1 MVLSLNIA
9 DKSFGDKIL
18 YKNLKID
25 IQDGEKVALIGRN
38 GTGKTT
44 LLNIITGDDSE
55 RDGLVKVRKGA
66 IVISSRQ
73 EHHNHDNKLVL
84 DYILGDLP
92 EYETLHNDINSLTT
106 AQPHS
111 ISKLQKYSDALER
124 FSQLGYFEV
133 ESEITEA
140 LKNYQITEDQINSQ
154 LRQLSGG
161 QKRLVELVKVQR
173 ARAHLALIDEPTN
186 HLDYVAKK
194 AFIKWFKGAQE
205 AILVITHDR
214 DLLMAV
220 DKIIEIKDQKAYP
233 FNGNYDNYLKTNATK
248 TVSAVHEYTVV
259 QRRITNLREA
269 VIRYRRLKEKARD
282 PKTIQRFKSLEIKA
296 MNELT
301 ELEAKEAPSFWI
313 DRESAGELNDKVSAS
328 YEKHKTQNIKV
339 RTHQSVSKTDRL
351 LVEVSKL
358 SLGFSEP
365 LFEDISFQVREG
377 DKIRLHGRNGAG
389 KSTLVNA
396 VIAKVNNQPIVSKQ
410 FSGSIA
416 VEKNLKI
423 GVYEQEIPTKYLN
436 MTLSEAIEQAY
447 MAKNI
452 PIGETKVKQ
461 LLGNYLFNPATD
473 HKVEINR
480 LSGGQK
486 ARFQL
491 INMLAGQPD
500 ILILDEPTNH
510 LDLPSIEE
518 LEDALGQFKGA
529 IIYISHDS
537 FFSKNIGGQQIEISR
552 PIQTS

>member
-9 DKSFGDKIL
+9 EKSFGDKTL
-18 YKNLKID
+18 YQNLKIEV
-25 IQDGEKVALIGRN
+25 QDGEKVALIGRN

-44 LLNIITGDDSE
+44 LLNIITGDDLE
-55 RDGLVKVRKGA
+55 QDGLVRVRKGA
-66 IVISSRQ
+66 VLVSSRQ
-73 EHHNHDNKLVL
+73 EHHGHDQKLVL

-92 EYETLHNDINSLTT
+92 EYEKLLHIITSFPGHMSENT
-106 AQPHS
+106 A
-111 ISKLQKYSDALER
+111 KLQKYSDALER

-133 ESEITEA
+133 ESEIAEA
-140 LKNYQITEDQINSQ
+140 LKKYQIDETQINSP
-154 LRQLSGG
+154 LNKLSGG

-186 HLDYVAKK
+186 HMDYEAKK
-194 AFIKWFKGAQE
+194 AFIKWFKSAQE

-233 FNGNYDNYLKTNATK
+233 FNGNYEAYLKTNATK

-259 QRRITNLREA
+259 QRRIANLREN

-282 PKTIQRFKSLEIKA
+282 PGTIQRFKSLEVKSVA
-296 MNELT
+296 ELA
-301 ELEAKEAPSFWI
+301 ELEAREAPSFWI

-328 YEKHKTQNIKV
+328 YQKHKAQNIKV
-339 RTHQSVSKTDRL
+339 RANQATEKTDRL
-351 LVEVSKL
+351 LVEVSKI
-358 SLGFSEP
+358 SLGYQEALFSE
-365 LFEDISFQVREG
+365 ISFQVREG
-377 DKIRLHGRNGAG
+377 NKIRLHGRNGAG

-396 VIAKVNNQPIVSKQ
+396 ILAKVNGQPPASKI
-410 FSGSIA
+410 FKGTIA
-416 VEKNLKI
+416 VEKDLKV
-423 GVYEQEIPTKYLN
+423 GVYEQEIAPKYLN
-436 MTLSEAIEQAY
+436 MTLGQAIEQAY

-452 PIGETKVKQ
+452 PVGETKIKQ
-461 LLGNYLFNPATD
+461 LLGDYLFNPVTD
-473 HKVEINR
+473 FHVEINR

-518 LEDALGQFKGA
+518 LEDALAQYKGA

-537 FFSKNIGGQQIEISR
+537 FFSENIGGEQIKIHK
-552 PIQTS
+552 QTA

>member
-9 DKSFGDKIL
+9 EKSFGDKTL
-18 YKNLKID
+18 YQNLKIEV
-25 IQDGEKVALIGRN
+25 QDGEKVALIGRN

-44 LLNIITGDDSE
+44 LLNIITGDDLE
-55 RDGLVKVRKGA
+55 QDGLVRVRKGA
-66 IVISSRQ
+66 VLVSSRQ
-73 EHHNHDNKLVL
+73 EHHGHDQKLVL

-92 EYETLHNDINSLTT
+92 EYEKLHHIITSFPGHMSENT
-106 AQPHS
+106 A
-111 ISKLQKYSDALER
+111 KLQKYSDALER

-133 ESEITEA
+133 ESEIAEA
-140 LKNYQITEDQINSQ
+140 LKKYQIDETQINSP
-154 LRQLSGG
+154 LNKLSGG

-186 HLDYVAKK
+186 HMDYEAKK
-194 AFIKWFKGAQE
+194 AFIKWFKSAQE

-233 FNGNYDNYLKTNATK
+233 FNGNYDAYLKTNATK

-259 QRRITNLREA
+259 QRRIANLREN

-282 PKTIQRFKSLEIKA
+282 PGTIQRFKSLEVKSVA
-296 MNELT
+296 ELA
-301 ELEAKEAPSFWI
+301 ELEAREAPSFWI

-328 YEKHKTQNIKV
+328 YQKHKAQNIKV
-339 RTHQSVSKTDRL
+339 RANQATEKTDRL
-351 LVEVSKL
+351 LVEVSKI
-358 SLGFSEP
+358 SLGYQEP
-365 LFEDISFQVREG
+365 LFSEISFQVREG
-377 DKIRLHGRNGAG
+377 NKIRLHGRNGAG

-396 VIAKVNNQPIVSKQ
+396 ILAKVNGQPPASKI
-410 FSGSIA
+410 FKGTIA
-416 VEKNLKI
+416 VEKDLKI
-423 GVYEQEIPTKYLN
+423 GVYEQEIAPKYLN
-436 MTLSEAIEQAY
+436 MTLGHAIEQAY

-452 PIGETKVKQ
+452 PVGETKIKQ
-461 LLGNYLFNPATD
+461 LLGDYLFNPVTD
-473 HKVEINR
+473 FQVEINR

-518 LEDALGQFKGA
+518 LEDALAQYKGA

-537 FFSKNIGGQQIEISR
+537 FFSENIGGEQIKIHK
-552 PIQTS
+552 QAA

>member
-9 DKSFGDKIL
+9 EKSFGDKTL
-18 YKNLKID
+18 YQNLKIEV
-25 IQDGEKVALIGRN
+25 QDGEKVALIGRN

-55 RDGLVKVRKGA
+55 RDGLVRIRKGA
-66 IVISSRQ
+66 VVVSSRQ
-73 EHHNHDNKLVL
+73 EHHNHDHKLVL

-92 EYETLHNDINSLTT
+92 EYEQLHHIITSFPKHMSEST
-106 AQPHS
+106 
-111 ISKLQKYSDALER
+111 SKLQKYSDALER

-140 LKNYQITEDQINSQ
+140 LKKYQIDETQINSQ
-154 LRQLSGG
+154 LNKLSGG

-186 HLDYVAKK
+186 HMDYEAKK
-194 AFIKWFKGAQE
+194 AFIKWFKSAQE

-233 FNGNYDNYLKTNATK
+233 FNGNYDAYLKTNATK

-259 QRRITNLREA
+259 QRRIANLKEN
-269 VIRYRRLKEKARD
+269 VIRFRRLKEKARD
-282 PKTIQRFKSLEIKA
+282 PGTIQRFKSLEIKSV
-296 MNELT
+296 T
-301 ELEAKEAPSFWI
+301 ELAELEELEAPSFWI

-328 YEKHKTQNIKV
+328 YQKHKAQNIKV
-339 RTHQSVSKTDRL
+339 RANQATEKTDRL
-351 LVEVSKL
+351 LVEVSKI
-358 SLGFSEP
+358 SLGYQEP
-365 LFEDISFQVREG
+365 LFSEISFQVREG
-377 DKIRLHGRNGAG
+377 NKIRLHGRNGAG

-396 VIAKVNNQPIVSKQ
+396 ILAKVNGQPPASKI
-410 FSGSIA
+410 FKGTIA
-416 VEKNLKI
+416 VEKDLKI
-423 GVYEQEIPTKYLN
+423 GVYEQEIAPKYLN
-436 MTLSEAIEQAY
+436 MTLGHAIEQAY

-452 PIGETKVKQ
+452 PVGETKIKQ
-461 LLGNYLFNPATD
+461 LLGDYLFNPVTD
-473 HKVEINR
+473 FQVEINR

-518 LEDALGQFKGA
+518 LEDALAQYKGA

-537 FFSKNIGGQQIEISR
+537 FFSENIGGEQIKIHK
-552 PIQTS
+552 QAA

>member
-9 DKSFGDKIL
+9 DKSFGDKTL
-18 YKNLKID
+18 YKNLKIE

-44 LLNIITGDDSE
+44 LLNLITGDDSE
-55 RDGLVKVRKGA
+55 RDGLVKIRKGA
-66 IVISSRQ
+66 VVISSRQ
-73 EHHNHDNKLVL
+73 EHHKYDTKLVL

-92 EYETLHNDINSLTT
+92 EYENLHHIISSFPETQSQT
-106 AQPHS
+106 

-133 ESEITEA
+133 QSEITEA
-140 LKNYQITEDQINSQ
+140 LKNYQIYETQINSQ
-154 LRQLSGG
+154 LGSLSGG

-186 HLDYVAKK
+186 HMDYAAKK
-194 AFIKWFKGAQE
+194 AFIKWFRSAPE

-233 FNGNYDNYLKTNATK
+233 FNGNYDDYLKTNATK
-248 TVSAVHEYTVV
+248 TVSAVHEYTVI
-259 QRRITNLREA
+259 QRRIANLKEN
-269 VIRYRRLKEKARD
+269 VIRFRRLKEKARD
-282 PKTIQRFKSLEIKA
+282 PGTIQRFKSLEIKA
-296 MNELT
+296 VNELA
-301 ELEAKEAPSFWI
+301 ELQAKEAPSFWI
-313 DRESAGELNDKVSAS
+313 DRESAGELSNKVSAS
-328 YEKHKTQNIKV
+328 YEKHKAQNIKV
-339 RTHQSVSKTDRL
+339 RVHQSVDKTERL

-358 SLGFSEP
+358 SLGFNDP
-365 LFEDISFQVREG
+365 LFENISFQVREG
-377 DKIRLHGRNGAG
+377 SKLRLHGRNGAG

-396 VIAKVNNQPIVSKQ
+396 ILAKVNNQPTASQQ

-416 VEKNLKI
+416 VEKDLKV
-423 GVYEQEIPTKYLN
+423 GVYEQEIANHYLN
-436 MTLSEAIEQAY
+436 MTLGQAIERAY

-461 LLGNYLFNPATD
+461 LLGDYLFNPIVD
-473 HKVEINR
+473 EKVEINK

-518 LEDALGQFKGA
+518 LEDALGQFKGS

-537 FFSKNIGGQQIEISR
+537 FFSKNIGGQQIEIS
-552 PIQTS
+552 PPN

>member
-9 DKSFGDKIL
+9 EKSFGDKTL
-18 YKNLKID
+18 YQNLKIEV
-25 IQDGEKVALIGRN
+25 QDGEKVALIGRN

-44 LLNIITGDDSE
+44 LLNIITGDDLE
-55 RDGLVKVRKGA
+55 QDGLVRVRKGA
-66 IVISSRQ
+66 VLVSSRQ
-73 EHHNHDNKLVL
+73 EHHGHDQKLVL

-92 EYETLHNDINSLTT
+92 EYEKLHHIITSFPGHMSENT
-106 AQPHS
+106 A
-111 ISKLQKYSDALER
+111 KLQKYSDALER

-133 ESEITEA
+133 ESEIAEA
-140 LKNYQITEDQINSQ
+140 LKKYQIDETQINSP
-154 LRQLSGG
+154 LNKLSGG

-186 HLDYVAKK
+186 HMDYEAKK
-194 AFIKWFKGAQE
+194 AFIKWFKSAQE

-233 FNGNYDNYLKTNATK
+233 FNGNYEAYLKTNATK

-259 QRRITNLREA
+259 QRRIANLREN

-282 PKTIQRFKSLEIKA
+282 PGTIQRFKSLEVKSVA
-296 MNELT
+296 ELA
-301 ELEAKEAPSFWI
+301 ELEAREAPSFWI
-313 DRESAGELNDKVSAS
+313 DRESAGELNDKISAS
-328 YEKHKTQNIKV
+328 YQKHKAQNIKV
-339 RTHQSVSKTDRL
+339 RANQATEKTDRL
-351 LVEVSKL
+351 LVEVSKI
-358 SLGFSEP
+358 SLGYQEALFSE
-365 LFEDISFQVREG
+365 ISFQVREG
-377 DKIRLHGRNGAG
+377 NKIRLHGRNGAG

-396 VIAKVNNQPIVSKQ
+396 ILAKVNGQPPASKI
-410 FSGSIA
+410 FKGTIA
-416 VEKNLKI
+416 VEKDLKV
-423 GVYEQEIPTKYLN
+423 GVYEQEIAPKYLN
-436 MTLSEAIEQAY
+436 MTLGQAIEQAY

-452 PIGETKVKQ
+452 PVGETKIKQ
-461 LLGNYLFNPATD
+461 LLGDYLFNPVTD
-473 HKVEINR
+473 FHVEINR

-518 LEDALGQFKGA
+518 LEDALAQYKGA

-537 FFSKNIGGQQIEISR
+537 FFSENIGGEQIKIHK
-552 PIQTS
+552 QTA

>member
-9 DKSFGDKIL
+9 EKSFGDKTL
-18 YKNLKID
+18 YQNLKIEV
-25 IQDGEKVALIGRN
+25 QDGEKVALIGRN

-44 LLNIITGDDSE
+44 LLNIITGDDLE
-55 RDGLVKVRKGA
+55 QDGLVRVRKGA
-66 IVISSRQ
+66 VLVSSRQ
-73 EHHNHDNKLVL
+73 EHHGHDQKLVL

-92 EYETLHNDINSLTT
+92 EYEKLHHIITSFPGHMSENT
-106 AQPHS
+106 A
-111 ISKLQKYSDALER
+111 KLQKYSDALER

-133 ESEITEA
+133 ESEIAEA
-140 LKNYQITEDQINSQ
+140 LKKYQIDETQINSP
-154 LRQLSGG
+154 LNKLSGG

-186 HLDYVAKK
+186 HMDYEAKK
-194 AFIKWFKGAQE
+194 AFIKWFKSAQE

-233 FNGNYDNYLKTNATK
+233 FNGNYEAYLKTNATK

-259 QRRITNLREA
+259 QRRIANLREN

-282 PKTIQRFKSLEIKA
+282 PGTIQRFKSLEVKSVA
-296 MNELT
+296 ELA
-301 ELEAKEAPSFWI
+301 ELEAREAPSFWI

-328 YEKHKTQNIKV
+328 YQKHKAQNIKV
-339 RTHQSVSKTDRL
+339 RANQATEKTDRL
-351 LVEVSKL
+351 LVEVSKI
-358 SLGFSEP
+358 SLGYQEALFSE
-365 LFEDISFQVREG
+365 ISFQVREG
-377 DKIRLHGRNGAG
+377 NKIRLHGRNGAG

-396 VIAKVNNQPIVSKQ
+396 ILAKVNGQPPASKI
-410 FSGSIA
+410 FKGTIA
-416 VEKNLKI
+416 VEKDLKI
-423 GVYEQEIPTKYLN
+423 GVYEQEIAPKYLN
-436 MTLSEAIEQAY
+436 MTLGHAIEQAY

-452 PIGETKVKQ
+452 PVGETKIKQ
-461 LLGNYLFNPATD
+461 LLGDYLFNPVTD
-473 HKVEINR
+473 FQVEINR

-518 LEDALGQFKGA
+518 LEDALAQYKGA

-537 FFSKNIGGQQIEISR
+537 FFSENIGGEQIKIHK
-552 PIQTS
+552 QAA

>member
-9 DKSFGDKIL
+9 EKSFGDKTL
-18 YKNLKID
+18 YQNLKIEV
-25 IQDGEKVALIGRN
+25 QDGEKVALIGRN

-44 LLNIITGDDSE
+44 LLNIITGDDLE
-55 RDGLVKVRKGA
+55 QDGLVRVRKGA
-66 IVISSRQ
+66 VLVSSRQ
-73 EHHNHDNKLVL
+73 EHHGHDQKLVL

-92 EYETLHNDINSLTT
+92 EYEKLHHIITSFPGHMSENT
-106 AQPHS
+106 A
-111 ISKLQKYSDALER
+111 KLQKYSDALER

-133 ESEITEA
+133 ESEIAEA
-140 LKNYQITEDQINSQ
+140 LKKYQIDETQINSP
-154 LRQLSGG
+154 LNKLSGG

-186 HLDYVAKK
+186 HMDYEAKK
-194 AFIKWFKGAQE
+194 AFIKWFKSAQE

-233 FNGNYDNYLKTNATK
+233 FNGNYDAYLKTNATK

-259 QRRITNLREA
+259 QRRIANLREN

-282 PKTIQRFKSLEIKA
+282 PGTIQRFKSLEVKSVA
-296 MNELT
+296 ELA
-301 ELEAKEAPSFWI
+301 ELEAREAPSFWI

-328 YEKHKTQNIKV
+328 YQKHKAQNIKV
-339 RTHQSVSKTDRL
+339 RANQATEKTDRL
-351 LVEVSKL
+351 LVEVSKI
-358 SLGFSEP
+358 SLGYQEP
-365 LFEDISFQVREG
+365 LFSEISFQVREG
-377 DKIRLHGRNGAG
+377 NKIRLHGRNGAG

-396 VIAKVNNQPIVSKQ
+396 ILAKVNGQPPASKI
-410 FSGSIA
+410 FKGTIA
-416 VEKNLKI
+416 VEKDLKV
-423 GVYEQEIPTKYLN
+423 GVYEQEIAPKYLN
-436 MTLSEAIEQAY
+436 MTLGHAIEQAY

-452 PIGETKVKQ
+452 PVGETKIKQ
-461 LLGNYLFNPATD
+461 LLGDYLFNPVTD
-473 HKVEINR
+473 FQVEINR

-518 LEDALGQFKGA
+518 LEDALAQYKGA

-537 FFSKNIGGQQIEISR
+537 FFSENIGGEQIKIHK
-552 PIQTS
+552 QAA

>member
-9 DKSFGDKIL
+9 EKSFGDKTL
-18 YKNLKID
+18 YQNLKIEV
-25 IQDGEKVALIGRN
+25 QDGEKVALIGRN

-44 LLNIITGDDSE
+44 LLNIITGDDLE
-55 RDGLVKVRKGA
+55 QDGLVRVRKGA
-66 IVISSRQ
+66 VLVSSRQ
-73 EHHNHDNKLVL
+73 EHHGHDQKLVL

-92 EYETLHNDINSLTT
+92 EYEKLHHIITSFPGHMSENT
-106 AQPHS
+106 A
-111 ISKLQKYSDALER
+111 KLQKYSDALER

-133 ESEITEA
+133 ESEIAEA
-140 LKNYQITEDQINSQ
+140 LKKYQIDETQINSP
-154 LRQLSGG
+154 LNKLSGG

-186 HLDYVAKK
+186 HMDYEAKK
-194 AFIKWFKGAQE
+194 AFIKWFKSAQE

-233 FNGNYDNYLKTNATK
+233 FNGNYEAYLKTNATK

-259 QRRITNLREA
+259 QRRIANLREN

-282 PKTIQRFKSLEIKA
+282 PGTIQRFKSLEVKSVA
-296 MNELT
+296 ELA
-301 ELEAKEAPSFWI
+301 ELEAREAPSFWI

-328 YEKHKTQNIKV
+328 YQKHKAQNIKV
-339 RTHQSVSKTDRL
+339 RANQATEKTDRL
-351 LVEVSKL
+351 LVEVSKI
-358 SLGFSEP
+358 SLGYQEALFSE
-365 LFEDISFQVREG
+365 ISFQVREG
-377 DKIRLHGRNGAG
+377 NKIRLHGRNGAG

-396 VIAKVNNQPIVSKQ
+396 ILAKVNGQPPASKI
-410 FSGSIA
+410 FKGTIA
-416 VEKNLKI
+416 VEKDLKV
-423 GVYEQEIPTKYLN
+423 GVYEQEIAPKYLN
-436 MTLSEAIEQAY
+436 MTLGQAIEQAY

-452 PIGETKVKQ
+452 PVGETKIKQ
-461 LLGNYLFNPATD
+461 LLGDYLFNPVTD
-473 HKVEINR
+473 FHVEINR

-518 LEDALGQFKGA
+518 LEDALAQYKGA

-537 FFSKNIGGQQIEISR
+537 FFSENIGGEQIKIHK
-552 PIQTS
+552 QTA

>member
-9 DKSFGDKIL
+9 EKSFGDKTL
-18 YKNLKID
+18 YQNLKIEV
-25 IQDGEKVALIGRN
+25 QDGEKVALIGRN

-44 LLNIITGDDSE
+44 LLNIITGDDLE
-55 RDGLVKVRKGA
+55 QDGLVRVRKGA
-66 IVISSRQ
+66 VLVSSRQ
-73 EHHNHDNKLVL
+73 EHHGHDQKLVL

-92 EYETLHNDINSLTT
+92 EYEKLHHIITSFPGHMSENT
-106 AQPHS
+106 A
-111 ISKLQKYSDALER
+111 KLQKYSDALER

-133 ESEITEA
+133 ESEIAEA
-140 LKNYQITEDQINSQ
+140 LKKYQIDETQINSP
-154 LRQLSGG
+154 LNKLSGG

-186 HLDYVAKK
+186 HMDYEAKK
-194 AFIKWFKGAQE
+194 AFIKWFKSAQE

-233 FNGNYDNYLKTNATK
+233 FNGNYDAYLKTNATK

-259 QRRITNLREA
+259 QRRIANLREN

-282 PKTIQRFKSLEIKA
+282 PGTIQRFKSLEVKSVA
-296 MNELT
+296 ELA
-301 ELEAKEAPSFWI
+301 ELEAREAPSFWI

-328 YEKHKTQNIKV
+328 YQKHKAQNIKV
-339 RTHQSVSKTDRL
+339 RANQATEKTDRL
-351 LVEVSKL
+351 LVEVSKI
-358 SLGFSEP
+358 SLGYQEP
-365 LFEDISFQVREG
+365 LFSEISFQVREG
-377 DKIRLHGRNGAG
+377 NKIRLHGRNGAG

-396 VIAKVNNQPIVSKQ
+396 ILAKVNGQPPASKI
-410 FSGSIA
+410 FKGTIA
-416 VEKNLKI
+416 VEKDLKI
-423 GVYEQEIPTKYLN
+423 GVYEQEIAPKYLN
-436 MTLSEAIEQAY
+436 MTLGHAIEQAY

-452 PIGETKVKQ
+452 PVGETKIKQ
-461 LLGNYLFNPATD
+461 LLGDYLFNPVTD
-473 HKVEINR
+473 FQVEINR

-518 LEDALGQFKGA
+518 LEDALAQYKGA

-537 FFSKNIGGQQIEISR
+537 FFSENIGGEQIKIHK
-552 PIQTS
+552 QTA

>member
-9 DKSFGDKIL
+9 EKSFGDKTL
-18 YKNLKID
+18 YQNLKIEV
-25 IQDGEKVALIGRN
+25 QDGEKVALIGRN

-44 LLNIITGDDSE
+44 LLNIITGDDLE
-55 RDGLVKVRKGA
+55 QDGLVRVRKGA
-66 IVISSRQ
+66 VLVSSRQ
-73 EHHNHDNKLVL
+73 EHHGHDQKLVL

-92 EYETLHNDINSLTT
+92 EYEKLHHIITSFPGHMSENT
-106 AQPHS
+106 A
-111 ISKLQKYSDALER
+111 KLQKYSDALER

-133 ESEITEA
+133 ESEIAEA
-140 LKNYQITEDQINSQ
+140 LKKYQIDETQINSP
-154 LRQLSGG
+154 LNKLSGG

-186 HLDYVAKK
+186 HMDYEAKK
-194 AFIKWFKGAQE
+194 AFIKWFKSAQE

-233 FNGNYDNYLKTNATK
+233 FNGNYDAYLKTKATK

-259 QRRITNLREA
+259 QRRIANLREN

-282 PKTIQRFKSLEIKA
+282 PGTIQRFKSLEVKSVA
-296 MNELT
+296 ELA
-301 ELEAKEAPSFWI
+301 ELEAREAPSFWI

-328 YEKHKTQNIKV
+328 YQKHKAQNIKV
-339 RTHQSVSKTDRL
+339 RANQATEKTDRL
-351 LVEVSKL
+351 LVEVSKI
-358 SLGFSEP
+358 SLGYQEP
-365 LFEDISFQVREG
+365 LFSEISFQVREG
-377 DKIRLHGRNGAG
+377 NKIRLHGRNGAG

-396 VIAKVNNQPIVSKQ
+396 ILAKVNGQPPASKI
-410 FSGSIA
+410 FKGTIA
-416 VEKNLKI
+416 VEKDLKI
-423 GVYEQEIPTKYLN
+423 GVYEQEIAPKYLN
-436 MTLSEAIEQAY
+436 MTLGHAIEQAY

-452 PIGETKVKQ
+452 PVGETKIKQ
-461 LLGNYLFNPATD
+461 LLGDYLFNPVTD
-473 HKVEINR
+473 FQVEINR

-510 LDLPSIEE
+510 LDLPSIKE
-518 LEDALGQFKGA
+518 LEDALAQYKGA

-537 FFSKNIGGQQIEISR
+537 FFSENIGGEQIKIHK
-552 PIQTS
+552 QAA

>member
-9 DKSFGDKIL
+9 EKSFGDKTL
-18 YKNLKID
+18 YQNLKIEV
-25 IQDGEKVALIGRN
+25 QDGEKVALIGRN

-44 LLNIITGDDSE
+44 LLNIITGDDLE
-55 RDGLVKVRKGA
+55 QDGLVRVRKGA
-66 IVISSRQ
+66 VLVSSRQ
-73 EHHNHDNKLVL
+73 EHHGHDQKLVL

-92 EYETLHNDINSLTT
+92 EYEKLHHIITSFPWHMSENT
-106 AQPHS
+106 A
-111 ISKLQKYSDALER
+111 KLQKYSDALER

-133 ESEITEA
+133 ESEIAEA
-140 LKNYQITEDQINSQ
+140 LKKYQIDETQINSP
-154 LRQLSGG
+154 LNKLSGG

-186 HLDYVAKK
+186 HMDYEAKK
-194 AFIKWFKGAQE
+194 AFIKWFKSAQE

-233 FNGNYDNYLKTNATK
+233 FNGNYDAYLKTNATK

-259 QRRITNLREA
+259 QRRIANLREN

-282 PKTIQRFKSLEIKA
+282 PGTIQRFKSLEVKSVA
-296 MNELT
+296 ELA
-301 ELEAKEAPSFWI
+301 ELEAREAPSFWI

-328 YEKHKTQNIKV
+328 YQKHKAQNIKV
-339 RTHQSVSKTDRL
+339 RANQATEKTDRL
-351 LVEVSKL
+351 LVEVSKI
-358 SLGFSEP
+358 SLGYQEP
-365 LFEDISFQVREG
+365 LFSEISFQVREG
-377 DKIRLHGRNGAG
+377 NKIRLHGRNGAG

-396 VIAKVNNQPIVSKQ
+396 ILAKVNGQPPASKI
-410 FSGSIA
+410 FKGTIA
-416 VEKNLKI
+416 VEKDLKI
-423 GVYEQEIPTKYLN
+423 GVYEQEIAPKYLN
-436 MTLSEAIEQAY
+436 MTLGHAIEQAY

-452 PIGETKVKQ
+452 PVGETKIKQ
-461 LLGNYLFNPATD
+461 LLGDYLFNPVTD
-473 HKVEINR
+473 FQVEINR

-518 LEDALGQFKGA
+518 LEDALAQYKGA

-537 FFSKNIGGQQIEISR
+537 FFSENIGGEQIKIHK
-552 PIQTS
+552 QAA